1 MTELKFERKLSKSL
15 DKKASVVTIPRAIAQ
30 AWEQYELVKLIFD
43 GSSLI
48 IAPID
53 DIERIER
60 DDSE

>member
-1 MTELKFERKLSKSL
+1 L